1 MNRPQKYDPALGLQG
16 NLENALWENQYRR
29 NEINNETGA
38 RSAADMEN
46 REAVEQSITDSYLD
60 HVASEQY
67 MTDLELR
74 IIEWEERV

>member
-1 MNRPQKYDPALGLQG
+1 MDRTQKYDPALGWQG

-29 NEINNETGA
+29 NEISSEAGA
-38 RSAADMEN
+38 RTSADTEN

-67 MTDLELR
+67 MTDLEIR
-74 IIEWEERV
+74 IIELEGRA

>member
-1 MNRPQKYDPALGLQG
+1 MNRPQKYDPALGFQG

-74 IIEWEERV
+74 IIELEERV